1 LKAYRS
7 HNYHRV
13 TFPRPDH
20 SCGILRKGAA
30 PRERITAQN
39 IGYKEKK
46 CSWAHTSEDSMS
58 SSLVDSAT
66 ALRLAA
72 FLPPAETN
80 TWGKESAA
88 IYVRLSNERTC
99 LLFGR
104 SGCSTPAT
112 ARRGLVRFFLHFRL
126 LGRLRERAR
135 RCCKGAVWRAH
146 ASIAIWP
153 GGATSR
159 PRALLRIYVSTQ
171 LRVTA
176 RHCGERSQ
184 W

>member
-1 LKAYRS
+1 
-7 HNYHRV
+7 
-13 TFPRPDH
+13 
-20 SCGILRKGAA
+20 
-30 PRERITAQN
+30 
-39 IGYKEKK
+39 
-46 CSWAHTSEDSMS
+46 MS

-80 TWGKESAA
+80 TWGKKSAA

-104 SGCSTPAT
+104 SGYSTPAT
-112 ARRGLVRFFLHFRL
+112 SQRALIRFFLHFRL
-126 LGRLRERAR
+126 LGWLRERAR
-135 RCCKGAVWRAH
+135 RCCERAVRRTH

-176 RHCGERSQ
+176 RRCGERSQ
-184 W
+184 WRGAHVLAPVLVWENNSSVRIFNLRRETRNSSVAQITA